1 MSLRDLI
8 RRHISGWMS
17 MDGPESDVVLSSR
30 IRLARNLRGLKFPL
44 RSTDAESKAVLT
56 KIEQTALGLID
67 SDSSLLRGARWT
79 RVESLSPIDRQ
90 VLVERH
96 LVSPQYVQ
104 EPSNRGV
111 LIGADETVSVMANEE
126 DHLRIQTIVA
136 GLRLRDAL
144 SLASRVDDM
153 LEVSLDYEFSERLGY
168 ITACPTNVGT
178 GMRASVMLHLPAL
191 AMANRLQGMLQAVSR
206 VGFAVRGLYGEGTES
221 IGNIVQLSN
230 QVTLGCTEEEI
241 ADNLTS
247 MTLQLIEQER
257 SAREALG
264 RDLRTQLEDKVHR
277 AYGILANARILS
289 SHETMGLLSDVKLG
303 VDLGMLSG
311 LGPSVFVE
319 LLIMTRPA
327 HLQKFIGTELSPD
340 ERDVRRADLVR
351 ERLRIDSL

>member
-17 MDGPESDVVLSSR
+17 IDGPESDVVLSSR
-30 IRLARNLRGLKFPL
+30 IRLARNLKGLKFPL
-44 RSTDAESKAVLT
+44 RSTDSENKAVLT
-56 KIEQTALGLID
+56 KIEQTALDLIS
-67 SDSSLLRGARWT
+67 SDPPFLRDARWT
-79 RVESLSPIDRQ
+79 RIDSLSPMDRQ

-111 LIGADETVSVMANEE
+111 LISADETISVMANEE

-136 GLRLRDAL
+136 GLQLRDAL

-153 LEVSLDYEFSERLGY
+153 LESSLDYDYSDRLGY

-191 AMANRLQGMLQAVSR
+191 ALANRLQGVLQAVSR

-221 IGNIVQLSN
+221 FGNIVQLSN

-247 MTLQLIEQER
+247 MTRQLIEQER
-257 SAREALG
+257 STREALR
-264 RDLRTQLEDKVHR
+264 RDLKAQLEDKVHR

-289 SHETMGLLSDVKLG
+289 SHETMGLLSDMKLG
-303 VDLGMLSG
+303 IDLGMLSG
-311 LGPSVFVE
+311 LDPSVFAE
-319 LLIMTRPA
+319 LLILTRPA
-327 HLQKFIGTELSPD
+327 HLQKFIGTELAAD
-340 ERDVRRADLVR
+340 DRDVRRADLVR